1 MKKIILLLLLAACIL
16 LATCTPRKVEPAFSI
31 LGKWQG
37 MAWYCSNTSSC
48 GTNTVDIEAYMT
60 FRIDKVDED
69 GRLTV
74 SDGLR
79 YVPSCMENPRCTSLP
94 WKVDSASYINNRL
107 YISWSWGHIFD
118 GQRYDD
124 RFVGEVNYVIPN
136 MSYVWSKEAE
146 IIRIW

>member
-1 MKKIILLLLLAACIL
+1 MKKIILLLLAACIL
-16 LATCTPRKVEPAFSI
+16 LAFCTPREVEPVFSI

-69 GRLTV
+69 GRLAV

-94 WKVDSASYINNRL
+94 WEVDSASYINNKL
-107 YISWSWGHIFD
+107 YISWNWGHVFN

-124 RFVGEVNYVIPN
+124 GFVGQVDYIGSTINYVWN
-136 MSYVWSKEAE
+136 SEVE
-146 IIRIW
+146 IIRR

>member
-1 MKKIILLLLLAACIL
+1 MKRIILLLLLLAACIS
-16 LATCTPRKVEPAFSI
+16 PQEVEPAFSI

-37 MAWYCSNTSSC
+37 MAWYCSNTNSC
-48 GTNTVDIEAYMT
+48 GTNVVDTEAYMT
-60 FRIDKVDED
+60 FRIDYVAED

-79 YVPSCMENPRCTSLP
+79 YVPSCMEDPRCTSLP
-94 WKVDSASYINNRL
+94 WEVDSASYINNRL
-107 YISWSWGHIFD
+107 YISWSWGHVFD
-118 GQRYDD
+118 GQRYDNK
-124 RFVGEVNYVIPN
+124 FVGEVNYIIPN